1 MKKIIF
7 TSVFLLI
14 TTLMNAQQFP
24 FLEGYNMN
32 PYSLSPS
39 YAGVHNSKTVF
50 MEYRSDWS
58 GIAGGPSTMQMS
70 YNDKYSEKVGFGAR
84 FILDKTD
91 IFKQSLILGTYTYE
105 IKLTEEHIVN
115 LGLSA
120 GFFRNSIDLAKYYN
134 NSDFVDDNVLMY
146 GREKSKLK
154 FATDF
159 SALYRYNN
167 LNAGILFSNIMIGTA
182 KYRDTDL
189 TYKPFRN
196 YILHA
201 SYEYVIDSK
210 WSVTPLVI
218 FRDGKN
224 VPAQF
229 ELSPSVYWDE
239 RFWGNV
245 LFRTGGIFGLG
256 FGGEVYNGLLVNYSY
271 NLSSGIAL
279 NTYGSHQISLGVRL
293 SEFLK

>member
-1 MKKIIF
+1 MKKILF

-14 TTLMNAQQFP
+14 TAFLNAQQFP
-24 FLEGYNMN
+24 FLEGHNMN

-39 YAGVHNSKTVF
+39 YAGLHNYKTLF

-58 GIAGGPSTMQMS
+58 GISGGPSTMQMS
-70 YNDKYSEKVGFGAR
+70 YNDRYSEKVGFGAR

-91 IFKQSLILGTYTYE
+91 IFRQSLILGTYTYE
-105 IKLTEEHIVN
+105 IKIAEEHIVN

-134 NSDFVDDNVLMY
+134 NPDFVDDNVLMY

-154 FATDF
+154 FASDF
-159 SALYRYNN
+159 SALYRYNKV
-167 LNAGILFSNIMIGTA
+167 NAGILFSNIMIGTA

-196 YILHA
+196 YLVHA
-201 SYEYVIDSK
+201 SYEFIIDSK
-210 WSVTPLVI
+210 WSVTPLAI
-218 FRDGKN
+218 FRDGRN
-224 VPAQF
+224 VPVQF

-256 FGGEVYNGLLVNYSY
+256 FGGEVYKGLLVNYSY